1 MSKFFKYIKKYWTP
15 YLDLTKRIAV
25 AGIVTLSIVTL
36 LLLVYLIGFDVE
48 VQTQGSIHRLL
59 DRIIYLFMLFC
70 AAKYL
75 SEDLAVRRLNRK
87 QLSWRASVVYAM
99 LYLMLLPDIFATAGT
114 PFWESV
120 WALLK
125 HDYYQAVVLVLI
137 SILELSDVFVGI
149 MKHETN
155 PSKIFVISFLMV
167 ILIGAG
173 MLLLPNS
180 TYGSIGL
187 TDALFISTSAV
198 CVTGLTPLNLT
209 ETFTPLGLSV
219 ICLLV
224 QIGGLG
230 LMTLTSFFATFFM
243 GNRSIY
249 NQMMLSDIFGSK
261 QFGSLFGTLWR
272 IMGFTAIIEILGF
285 IFIWLHI
292 HGQVGLELHQELG
305 YALFHSISAF
315 CNAGFVIETP
325 LVASPLL
332 LDSNSL
338 LLTVSVLIIL
348 GGIGFPIL
356 ENFLRVVG
364 FYLKNIVKKVLNGN
378 HEMRRSPHLWNLNS
392 KIVLRTT
399 ALLLLLGTAGFAV
412 FEWDNLQGTTIDRL
426 VMSFFMSVNPRTSGF
441 GVANISELCM
451 PSLVLVTFLM
461 WIGGASQSTA
471 GGIKVNTIAVAAIN
485 LWSVI
490 KERRKVEIFGREIN
504 QASVNRANATI
515 LMSILVLGVA
525 VFVLTILEPQMELKE
540 LFFEAMA
547 ALTTVGLGFGVTDQL
562 GMAARIVVIVLMF
575 VGRIGLIT
583 LMLGVVKRNEELDF
597 DFPKDDVIIT

>member
-1 MSKFFKYIKKYWTP
+1 MSLLFKYIKKYLAP
-15 YLDLTKRIAV
+15 YLYLIRRISVVGVAV
-25 AGIVTLSIVTL
+25 LSVVSL
-36 LLLVYLIGFDVE
+36 LLLVYLIGFDVAAR
-48 VQTQGSIHRLL
+48 TQESIQMVI
-59 DRIIYLFMLFC
+59 DKIVYLFMLFSVV
-70 AAKYL
+70 KLL
-75 SEDLAVRRLNRK
+75 STKKLRGNRM
-87 QLSWRASVVYAM
+87 SWIASVVYGM
-99 LYLMLLPDIFATAGT
+99 LFLMLLPDIFTTAGT

-125 HDYYQAVVLVLI
+125 HDYYQALVLI
-137 SILELSDVFVGI
+137 LISVLELSDVFVGI

-167 ILIGAG
+167 ILMGAG

-180 TYGSIGL
+180 TYNGIGL

-209 ETFTPLGLSV
+209 ETFTTLGLAV
-219 ICLLV
+219 ICLLMQV
-224 QIGGLG
+224 GGLG

-272 IMGFTAIIEILGF
+272 IMGFTAIIETIGF
-285 IFIWLHI
+285 VCIWLQI
-292 HGQVGLELHQELG
+292 HGRVGLELHQELG

-315 CNAGFVIETP
+315 CNAGFVVETP
-325 LVASPLL
+325 LVSSPLL
-332 LDSNSL
+332 LGSNL
-338 LLTVSVLIIL
+338 LMLTVSGLVVL

-356 ENFLRVVG
+356 ENFMRVIG
-364 FYLKNIVKKVLNGN
+364 FYLKNIIKKIVHHEVKL
-378 HEMRRSPHLWNLNS
+378 RRSPHLWNLNS
-392 KIVLRTT
+392 MIVLRTT
-399 ALLLLLGTAGFAV
+399 ALLLVVGTLGFAI
-412 FEWDNLQGTTIDRL
+412 FEWNNFQGSTLDRL

-441 GVANISELCM
+441 GVTNIGELCM
-451 PSLVLVTFLM
+451 PSLVLITFLM

-471 GGIKVNTIAVAAIN
+471 GGIKVNTIAVAVIN
-485 LWSVI
+485 LWAVI
-490 KERRKVEIFGREIN
+490 RERRKVEVFGRELN

-525 VFVLTILEPQMELKE
+525 VFVLTILEPQMGLKE
-540 LFFEAMA
+540 LFYEAMA

-562 GMAARIVVIVLMF
+562 GMASRIVVAILMF

-583 LMLGVVKRNEELDF
+583 LILGVVKREDELDY